1 MREADGSW
9 LLELPFS
16 DARELIMDILRYGP
30 DVEVL
35 APASLR
41 AAVSADLNSALKKYR

>member
-1 MREADGSW
+1 
-9 LLELPFS
+9 
-16 DARELIMDILRYGP
+16 MDILKYGA

-41 AAVSADLNSALKKYR
+41 AAVEAQHAAAAARYRPPPGQG

>member
-1 MREADGSW
+1 ME
-9 LLELPFS
+9 
-16 DARELIMDILRYGP
+16 ILKFGP

-41 AAVSADLNSALKKYR
+41 EKIVDAVRKIGDVYRFPA